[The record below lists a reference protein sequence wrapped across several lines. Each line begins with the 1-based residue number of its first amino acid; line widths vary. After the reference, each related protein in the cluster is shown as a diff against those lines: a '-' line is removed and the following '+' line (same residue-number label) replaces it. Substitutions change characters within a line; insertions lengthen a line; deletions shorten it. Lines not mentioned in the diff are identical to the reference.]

1 MNKILVTGGTG
12 LVGSHLLML
21 LVTKQIKCKAIKRKS
36 SLQAQCDQVAAY
48 YGISQALLGEYIEW
62 VEADLLDKASLK
74 QALQDVSEV
83 YHCGAI
89 VSFSADTK
97 QQLLDTNVEGT
108 RNITEAALEAGVK
121 KFCMVSSIAAIGKA
135 PEGACADETCMR
147 DGTRGSVYSQSK
159 FASEQVVWEAMKRG
173 LNAVIVNPGII
184 LGVGDFSKGSLQF
197 FPAIRKGMLFY
208 TNGGSGFVDVRD
220 VCKVMVESMERE
232 LFAQRFVLV
241 SANLTYGQLFRLI
254 AEAEGVKPPRFCAG
268 KTLLTLAL
276 WSSNLMKLITGKEQ
290 RFTKETLQS
299 AAGRTCYSSARITQ
313 ALNFRFIPIEQTIR
327 DAATY
332 FTVQYKN
339 GRS

>member
-21 LVTKQIKCKAIKRKS
+21 LVTKQIKCRAIKRKS
-36 SLQAQCDQVAAY
+36 SSLAQCDQVAAY

-74 QALQDVSEV
+74 QALHGIEEV

-108 RNITEAALEAGVK
+108 RNITEASLEGGIK

-135 PEGACADETCMR
+135 TDGGSADETCMR
-147 DGTRGSVYSQSK
+147 DGAKGSVYSQSK
-159 FASEQVVWEAMKRG
+159 FASEQVVWEAMNRG

-197 FPAIRKGMLFY
+197 FPAIKKGMLFY

-220 VCKVMVESMERE
+220 VCKVMVEAMDRE

-241 SANLTYGQLFRLI
+241 SANLTYGELFRLI
-254 AEAEGVKPPRFCAG
+254 ADAEGVKPPRICAG
-268 KTLLTLAL
+268 KGLLTLAL

-299 AAGRTCYSSARITQ
+299 ASTRSCYSSAKVMQ
-313 ALNFRFIPIEQTIR
+313 ALNFRFISIEETIC
-327 DAATY
+327 DAAAY
-332 FTVQYKN
+332 FLEHS
-339 GRS
+339 R